1 MNVDVKDHRLRQ
13 NYILGLDGEEEFAV
27 DLVPVGKVKNGV
39 TEIQGDHRD
48 LLVEHLNLFGYKAV
62 KAGG

>member
-48 LLVEHLNLFGYKAV
+48 LWTCWLIT
-62 KAGG
+62 